1 MFDDA
6 VGYSK
11 TMTTIP
17 IGLSFE
23 LLLYKVSY
31 RQIHSFSKN
40 LCLSFCLRRLS
51 LLGQYSITKTIFQI
65 GL

>member
-40 LCLSFCLRRLS
+40 
-51 LLGQYSITKTIFQI
+51 
-65 GL
+65 